1 MEAVP
6 VRLSSCG
13 KIRISFLCGMRMLLL
28 SSATSTRKPRLY
40 KIMNSGITPDSLM
53 SYVQA
58 AYSLVVYE
66 YTFLRPPHWSIK
78 IHMSFS
84 TEYGLGDD
92 DIIRCVV
99 STQGHTTY
107 EHSMVLHCVPN
118 LPERIGR
125 TLEHTHLYDLL
136 TLRTEFFFIDKTN
149 YSAGI
154 MKRWWI
160 RTRSAWRRKMI
171 LGLSSAE
178 AIAVYGKRNKFALN
192 DDCLK
197 LIFDWA
203 IPPRLQLR

>member
-13 KIRISFLCGMRMLLL
+13 NIRISFLCGMRMLLL
-28 SSATSTRKPRLY
+28 SSATRKPRLY
-40 KIMNSGITPDSLM
+40 KINNSGITPDLLM
-53 SYVQA
+53 RHVQA
-58 AYSLVVYE
+58 AYSFVLYE

-78 IHMSFS
+78 INMLFS
-84 TEYGLGDD
+84 TEYGLDE
-92 DIIRCVV
+92 ISHV

-125 TLEHTHLYDLL
+125 TLEHTHLYDLV

-178 AIAVYGKRNKFALN
+178 AIAVYGARNEFALN
-192 DDCLK
+192 NDCLK
-197 LIFDWA
+197 LIFDLA

>member
-13 KIRISFLCGMRMLLL
+13 KFRLSFLCGMRMLLL
-28 SSATSTRKPRLY
+28 SSATRKPRLY
-40 KIMNSGITPDSLM
+40 KINNSGITPDLLM
-53 SYVQA
+53 CHVQA
-58 AYSLVVYE
+58 AYSFVLYE

-78 IHMSFS
+78 IHMLFS
-84 TEYGLGDD
+84 TEYGLSND

-99 STQGHTTY
+99 STQGYTTY

-160 RTRSAWRRKMI
+160 RTRSAWRRKTI

-178 AIAVYGKRNKFALN
+178 AIAVYGERNHFALT

-197 LIFDWA
+197 LIFDLA
-203 IPPRLQLR
+203 IPTRLQLR